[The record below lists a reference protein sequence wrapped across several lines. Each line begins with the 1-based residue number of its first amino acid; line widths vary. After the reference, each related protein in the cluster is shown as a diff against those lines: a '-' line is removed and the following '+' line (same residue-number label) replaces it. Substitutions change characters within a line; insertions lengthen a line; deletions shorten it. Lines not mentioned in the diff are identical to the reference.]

1 MSIGALLNKVMLD
14 QVGIIMSL
22 CDGPVEILFEELV
35 QRFDN
40 MLELFN

>member
-14 QVGIIMSL
+14 QVGIIMCL
-22 CDGPVEILFEELV
+22 GDGPVEILFEELI